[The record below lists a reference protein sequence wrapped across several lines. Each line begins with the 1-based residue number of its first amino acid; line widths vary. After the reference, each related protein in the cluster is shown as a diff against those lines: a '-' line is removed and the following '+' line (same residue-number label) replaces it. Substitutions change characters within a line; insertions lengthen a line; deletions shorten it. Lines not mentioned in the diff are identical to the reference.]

1 MSGEDR
7 RKEHVRRLLDTPPP
21 PVPQELLAEAVR
33 RGERLRRLRAG
44 ARRFLWVVGT
54 AVVAGVVVWLAVTRP
69 WAAPEVPVTPPLTGW

>member
-7 RKEHVRRLLDTPPP
+7 RKEHVRRLLDTAPP

-44 ARRFLWVVGT
+44 ARRFLWVVG
-54 AVVAGVVVWLAVTRP
+54 AVVVAGVVVWLVVARP

>member
-21 PVPQELLAEAVR
+21 PVPPELLAEAVR

-44 ARRFLWVVGT
+44 ALRLLWAT
-54 AVVAGVVVWLAVTRP
+54 ATAAVAGGVVWLVLTRP
-69 WAAPEVPVTPPLTGW
+69 WAAAEVPVTPPLTGW